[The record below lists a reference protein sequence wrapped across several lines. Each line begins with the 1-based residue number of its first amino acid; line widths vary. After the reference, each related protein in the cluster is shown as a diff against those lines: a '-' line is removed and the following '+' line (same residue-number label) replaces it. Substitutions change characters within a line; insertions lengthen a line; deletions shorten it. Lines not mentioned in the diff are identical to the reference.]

1 MNTAYVNLWNK
12 RVGAVL
18 WDEDQR
24 LASFEYEPDFL
35 RSGWDIAPVTMPQ
48 QIGRVYTF
56 PELSAGTTFK
66 GLPGLLADVLPDKYG
81 NALINEWLIRNGREA
96 NSMHPVEMLC
106 FIGNRGMG
114 ALEFEPVN
122 PKSSDRSTKIE
133 ISGLIEIAAG
143 ILNNRAE
150 FRGKL
155 SAGKEKDLLDILK
168 IGTSAGGAR
177 AKALIAYNEN
187 IREVRSGQA
196 EAPKGFLHWL
206 IKFDGVHDSQFG
218 ETYGYGHVEMAYY
231 LMAVDAGIEMMP
243 SMLFEEHGRG
253 HFMTRRFDR
262 LPGQE
267 KIHVQTWCA
276 LTHRDFQDINSYSY
290 EELFQTMRILGL
302 PYPQAE
308 QLYRRMVF
316 NVIAR
321 NCDDHTKNFA
331 FMMDKAGKWNL
342 SPAYDVCHAYR
353 PDSVW
358 VSRHC
363 LSINGKREK
372 FTRADLLAVAKQMNI
387 KKANDIISE
396 INRIVA
402 QWPAYAEKA
411 GVKKEL
417 KIAIAT
423 TLLDM

>member
-1 MNTAYVNLWNK
+1 MKTAYVNLWNK

-24 LASFEYEPDFL
+24 LASFEYDPDFL
-35 RSGWDIAPVTMPQ
+35 SNGWDIAPVMMPQ
-48 QIGRVYTF
+48 QSGRIYAF

-81 NALINEWLIRNGREA
+81 HALINEWLARNGREI
-96 NSMHPVEMLC
+96 NSMHSVEMLC

-155 SAGKEKDLLDILK
+155 SEGKEKDLLDILK

-187 IREVRSGQA
+187 TGEVRSGQA
-196 EAPKGFLHWL
+196 EAPKGFSHWL

-262 LPGQE
+262 LPGRE
-267 KIHVQTWCA
+267 KVHVQTWCA
-276 LTHRDFQDINSYSY
+276 MTHRDFQDINSFSY

-331 FMMDKAGKWNL
+331 FTMDKTGKWGL

-358 VSRHC
+358 VKQHC
-363 LSINGKREK
+363 LSINGKRDK
-372 FTRADLLAVAKQMNI
+372 ITRTDLLAVAKQMNI
-387 KKANDIISE
+387 KKANDIITE
-396 INRIVA
+396 INGIVE

-417 KIAIAT
+417 KTAIAG
-423 TLLDM
+423 TLLDI